1 MELIGKR
8 ICMTKDIGVNDNLF
22 GGYMLCWL
30 DEAAAVF
37 ASEVV
42 RGKVVTRKMSEIEF
56 TNPVKVG
63 DMVHIFGSVIKVGNT
78 SIAVKIVAENTTSQ
92 KVVCSTDMIFVHID
106 ENGNKK
112 QITQTYIETEV

>member
-8 ICMTKDIGVNDNLF
+8 ICMTKDIGVNGNLF

-30 DEAAAVF
+30 DESAAVF

-42 RGKVVTRKMSEIEF
+42 NGRVVTRKMSEIEF

-63 DMVHIFGSVIKVGNT
+63 DVVHIFGSVVKVGTT
-78 SIAVKIVAENTTSQ
+78 SIVIKIVAENTTTNM
-92 KVVCSTDMIFVHID
+92 VVCSTDMIFVHID

-112 QITQTYIETEV
+112 EIHLA

>member
-30 DEAAAVF
+30 DESAAVF
-37 ASEVV
+37 ASEVIN
-42 RGKVVTRKMSEIEF
+42 GKVVTRKMSEIEF

-63 DMVHIFGSVIKVGNT
+63 DKIHIFGEVLKVGTT
-78 SIAVKIVAENTTSQ
+78 SIVVKITAHNTTSK
-92 KVVCSTDMIFVHID
+92 KVVCSTEMVFVHID

-112 QITQTYIETEV
+112 EINLN